1 MGRSRA
7 PKHKLSRRFGIDIYG
22 TGGAQL
28 QRRLGV
34 PPGARAGGRRRKV
47 SEYGLQLLEK
57 QKVKAIYGIAE
68 RQFRRYY
75 AEAVRLPGVTGRNLL
90 QLLERRLDNV
100 IYRMGYARSRP
111 MARQMVGHRHVLVNG
126 RKVNIPSYLVRPG
139 EAISLTETAAQMP
152 TVIEEIGSN
161 RTLPRW
167 LERDEMNGRVV
178 QLPSRE
184 DVDLPINED
193 MIVEFY
199 SR

>member
-7 PKHKLSRRFGIDIYG
+7 PKFKLSRRFGMDIYG

-28 QRRLGV
+28 QRRLNV
-34 PPGARAGGRRRKV
+34 APGTRQGGRRRKV
-47 SEYGLQLLEK
+47 SEYGLQ
-57 QKVKAIYGIAE
+57 E

-100 IYRMGYARSRP
+100 VYRLGFARSRP
-111 MARQMVGHRHVLVNG
+111 MARQMVSHRHVLING

-139 EAISLTETAAQMP
+139 EAISLTETGAQMP

-161 RTLPRW
+161 RGLPRW
-167 LERDEMNGRVV
+167 LERDAMNGRVA

-184 DVDLPINED
+184 DLDLPINEE

>member
-1 MGRSRA
+1 MGRARA

-28 QRRLGV
+28 QRRMNIA
-34 PPGARAGGRRRKV
+34 PGARPGGRRRKV

-57 QKVKAIYGIAE
+57 QKVKAIYGVQE

-100 IYRMGYARSRP
+100 VYRIGFARSRP
-111 MARQMVGHRHVLVNG
+111 MARQMVSHRHVLVNG
-126 RKVNIPSYLVRPG
+126 KKLNIPSYLVRPG
-139 EAISLTETAAQMP
+139 EAISLTETGAQMP
-152 TVIEEIGSN
+152 TVVEEIASN
-161 RTLPRW
+161 RSLPRW
-167 LERDEMNGRVV
+167 IERDDGTARVT

-184 DVDLPINED
+184 DVDLPINEE

>member
-1 MGRSRA
+1 MGRARA
-7 PKHKLSRRFGIDIYG
+7 PKFKLSRRFGMDIYG
-22 TGGAQL
+22 TGGPQL
-28 QRRLGV
+28 QRRLNV

-47 SEYGLQLLEK
+47 SEYGIQLLEK
-57 QKVKAIYGIAE
+57 QKVKAIYGVAE

-75 AEAVRLPGVTGRNLL
+75 AEAVRRPGTPGKNLL

-100 IYRMGYARSRP
+100 VYRMGFARSRP
-111 MARQMVGHRHVLVNG
+111 MARQMVNHRHVLVNG
-126 RKVNIPSYLVRPG
+126 RKVNIPSYLVKPG
-139 EAISLTETAAQMP
+139 EAIGLTDTATQMP

-161 RTLPRW
+161 RAVPRW
-167 LERDEMNGRVV
+167 LERDEAGGRVV

>member
-1 MGRSRA
+1 MGRARA
-7 PKHKLSRRFGIDIYG
+7 PKHKLSRRFGMDIYG

-28 QRRLGV
+28 QRRMNIA
-34 PPGARAGGRRRKV
+34 PGARPGGRRRKV

-57 QKVKAIYGIAE
+57 QKVKAIYGVQE

-100 IYRMGYARSRP
+100 VYRIGFARSRP
-111 MARQMVGHRHVLVNG
+111 MARQMVSHRHVLVNG
-126 RKVNIPSYLVRPG
+126 KKVNIPSYLVRPG
-139 EAISLTETAAQMP
+139 EAISLTETGAQMP
-152 TVIEEIGSN
+152 TVVEEIASN
-161 RTLPRW
+161 RLLPRW
-167 LERDEMNGRVV
+167 IERDDGTARVT

-184 DVDLPINED
+184 DVDLPINEE

>member
-1 MGRSRA
+1 MGRARA
-7 PKHKLSRRFGIDIYG
+7 PKHKLSRRFGMDIYG

-28 QRRLGV
+28 QRRLNV
-34 PPGARAGGRRRKV
+34 TPGARPGGRRRKV

-57 QKVKAIYGIAE
+57 QKVKAIYGVQE

-75 AEAVRLPGVTGRNLL
+75 AEAARLSGVTGRNLL

-100 IYRMGYARSRP
+100 VYRMGFARSRP
-111 MARQMVGHRHVLVNG
+111 MARQMVSHRHVLVNG

-139 EAISLTETAAQMP
+139 EAISVTETAAQMP

-161 RTLPRW
+161 RSLPRW
-167 LERDEMNGRVV
+167 LERDETSGRVT

>member
-1 MGRSRA
+1 MGRARA

-28 QRRLGV
+28 ARRMNIA
-34 PPGARAGGRRRKV
+34 PGARPGGRRRKV

-57 QKVKAIYGIAE
+57 QKVKAIYGVQE

-100 IYRMGYARSRP
+100 VYRIGFARSRP
-111 MARQMVGHRHVLVNG
+111 MARQMVSHRHVLVNG
-126 RKVNIPSYLVRPG
+126 KKVNIPSYLVRPG
-139 EAISLTETAAQMP
+139 EAISLTETGAQMP
-152 TVIEEIGSN
+152 TVVEEIASN
-161 RTLPRW
+161 RSLPRW
-167 LERDEMNGRVV
+167 IERDDGTARVT

-184 DVDLPINED
+184 DVDLPINEE

>member
-1 MGRSRA
+1 MGRARA

-34 PPGARAGGRRRKV
+34 PPGSRAGGRRRKV
-47 SEYGLQLLEK
+47 SEYGIQLLEK
-57 QKVKAIYGIAE
+57 QKVKAIYGVAE
-68 RQFRRYY
+68 RQFRNYY
-75 AEAVRLPGVTGRNLL
+75 AEAVRRPGTPGKNLL

-100 IYRMGYARSRP
+100 VYRMGFARSRP
-111 MARQMVGHRHVLVNG
+111 MARQMVSHRHVLVNG

-139 EAISLTETAAQMP
+139 ESIGLTDTAAQMP

-161 RTLPRW
+161 RALPRW
-167 LERDEMNGRVV
+167 LERDETSGRVAE
-178 QLPSRE
+178 LPSRE
-184 DVDLPINED
+184 AVDLPINED

>member
-22 TGGAQL
+22 TGGPQL

-34 PPGARAGGRRRKV
+34 PPGTRQGGRRRKV
-47 SEYGLQLLEK
+47 SEYGIQLLEK
-57 QKVKAIYGIAE
+57 QKVKAIYGVAE
-68 RQFRRYY
+68 RQFRNYY
-75 AEAVRLPGVTGRNLL
+75 AEAVRRPGTPGKNLL

-100 IYRMGYARSRP
+100 VYRMGFARSRP
-111 MARQMVGHRHVLVNG
+111 MARQMVSHRHVLVNG

-139 EAISLTETAAQMP
+139 ESIGLTETATQMP

-161 RTLPRW
+161 RALPRW
-167 LERDEMNGRVV
+167 LERDEMSGRVTE
-178 QLPSRE
+178 LPSRE
-184 DVDLPINED
+184 DIDLPINED